1 MDRREVEE
9 GGGGQGG
16 NAAIC
21 WAPVGWLSQYG
32 EDWSGW
38 IGGRLPDGL
47 KVEVRGA
54 GGKRKRPDEV
64 GRSWSHQAPLKG
76 PELQNRG
83 GWGQGVGP
91 RSIAKQG
98 GLCVT

>member
-1 MDRREVEE
+1 MLE
-9 GGGGQGG
+9 
-16 NAAIC
+16 
-21 WAPVGWLSQYG
+21 
-32 EDWSGW
+32 
-38 IGGRLPDGL
+38 
-47 KVEVRGA
+47 
-54 GGKRKRPDEV
+54 GKRKRPDEV

-98 GLCVT
+98 GLHFIMTEVRWERRWRILSRKMT

>member
-1 MDRREVEE
+1 MMLVYKRRWVWCGCLWRMDGREVEA

-54 GGKRKRPDEV
+54 GGEKEE
-64 GRSWSHQAPLKG
+64 A
-76 PELQNRG
+76 
-83 GWGQGVGP
+83 
-91 RSIAKQG
+91 
-98 GLCVT
+98 